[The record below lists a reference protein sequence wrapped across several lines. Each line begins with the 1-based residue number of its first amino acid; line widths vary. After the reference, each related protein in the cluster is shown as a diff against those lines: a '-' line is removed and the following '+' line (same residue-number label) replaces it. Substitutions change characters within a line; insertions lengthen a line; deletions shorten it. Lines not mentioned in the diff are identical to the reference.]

1 MLIIQ
6 KLLSIGTAF
15 YYRQLLYIHILY
27 YKNINTTYTYFIL
40 YIFLY
45 DY

>member
-6 KLLSIGTAF
+6 KLLSIGTAL

-27 YKNINTTYTYFIL
+27 YKNISTTS
-40 YIFLY
+40 IFFNRYLY